1 LNEIQVISPFFR
13 HRALA
18 EPSSSE
24 IKNLPIRLGE
34 ILRGTVVQSLDP
46 HRAWMKFGDQ
56 TILVES
62 QIPLPQNTELAF
74 VVKEIQPQIILKLL
88 DGHSADPQV
97 ASLLKKYFSSD
108 VPLEKILEQLS
119 SLWGAGKEKFPPSLE
134 KLAQQFRAFIERF
147 SFPRESSPNAQA
159 LRDLVADSGLF
170 WEARIKQWIEGGK
183 NEPFVQLLQRDFKG
197 FGLKFLAQL
206 EEGFHQMKLESE
218 EFQAMRELLGGLEG
232 ILRKIEFYQILTHQ
246 PPEGQERI
254 FLLLPFWLGT
264 HLQFVELC
272 LSFPR
277 EKEKASEEEEQSLL
291 FLLQL
296 PALGKLRVEVKINQK
311 NLYCVFLSPDPQI
324 SRFIQDAIPVLE
336 RELKN
341 LGFQPHIQTGAQSP
355 EKWSL
360 TFLAEVEQDLQSLL
374 SITV

>member
-1 LNEIQVISPFFR
+1 MNEIQIISPFFR
-13 HRALA
+13 HRLPAA
-18 EPSSSE
+18 TTSSE
-24 IKNLPIRLGE
+24 SKNLPIRLGE

-62 QIPLPQNTELAF
+62 KISLPQNTELAF
-74 VVKEIQPQIILKLL
+74 VVKEIWPQIILRLL
-88 DGHSADPQV
+88 DGNSADPQV

-119 SLWGAGKEKFPPSLE
+119 SLWEAEKEKWPLPLQ
-134 KLAQQFRAFIERF
+134 KLREQFQLFIERF
-147 SFPRESSPNAQA
+147 SFPRESSPQA

-170 WEARIKQWIEGGK
+170 WEARIKQWMEGRG
-183 NEPFVQLLQRDFKG
+183 NAPFVQLLQKDFKG

-206 EEGFHQMKLESE
+206 KEGFPQGKAAGEA
-218 EFQAMRELLGGLEG
+218 FQAVGELLDGLEG

-246 PPEGQERI
+246 PPEGQERM

-277 EKEKASEEEEQSLL
+277 EKEKASGEEEHTLL

-296 PALGKLRVEVKINQK
+296 PELGKLRVEVKVKQK
-311 NLYCVFLSPDPQI
+311 NLFCIFLSPDPGI
-324 SRFIQDAIPVLE
+324 TRFIQASVPNLE
-336 RELKN
+336 KRLEY
-341 LGFQPHIQTGAQSP
+341 LGFHPHIQAGAQSP
-355 EKWSL
+355 EKWNL
-360 TFLAEVEQDLQSLL
+360 AFLAEVDQDLQSLF